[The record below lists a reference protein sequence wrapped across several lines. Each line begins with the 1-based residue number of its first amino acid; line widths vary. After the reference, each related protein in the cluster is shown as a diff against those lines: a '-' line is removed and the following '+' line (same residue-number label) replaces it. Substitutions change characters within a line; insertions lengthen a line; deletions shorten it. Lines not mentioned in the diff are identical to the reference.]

1 MRDSVPRLLL
11 ACVLGASLCLPQIAV
26 CQQSPFP
33 QPTNSETDLDAVPLA
48 PEQAAST
55 FTVPQGFHVEL
66 FASEPDVQNPIAMNW
81 DTQGR
86 LWIAENYTY
95 SGKQDRFDLTLRDRV
110 VVFTDQDRD
119 GRPERRTV
127 FVDSVQMLTSVA
139 VGYGGVWLMCPPQL
153 LYIPDNDED
162 LVPDGPAQVVLDG
175 FTVAQ
180 ENYHNFA
187 NGLRFGPDGWLYG
200 RAGGSCPG
208 RIGTP
213 GADDS
218 QRVALEGGI
227 WRYHPRRGQVEI
239 LAHGTTN
246 PWGHDWNDIGE
257 CFFTNTVNGHLWHL
271 IPGAHYARP
280 FTLDPNS
287 RTYQTIDTHADHYH
301 FDTGQGWQAS
311 RDGAAND
318 MGGGHAHCGALIY
331 LGDQWP
337 RHYFN
342 NLLTLNLHGRR
353 ANLDTL
359 KRQGS
364 GYSASHAE
372 DPFISADPFFRGMD
386 LSCGPDG
393 CVYVIDWSDT
403 GECHE
408 RTGVHRLS
416 GRIFRIR
423 YGEEDVP
430 LHSIPTPT
438 DAAEVSWQ
446 LADEWSARSARMI
459 IANQLTQGWKPAT
472 ASLVALQQLLAD
484 SEEPIAVRALLT
496 LHALEFFRQEPRLLL
511 ELLSHRHE
519 AVRGWAIRLLTE
531 GWPIDDC
538 YGPHAGT
545 LKDHHLQL
553 HANVFQAIVDL
564 ASRESSAAV
573 RLVLASSLQRIPVSY
588 RLTLAKELVGNK
600 QNESDHNLPLLVWYG
615 LIPTA
620 EAFPQ
625 ELAAFALDCQWP
637 KTQRFAVRRLTEI
650 SSQTPLGLEAITA
663 GLMTQSPAVI
673 ENCLSGI
680 VDGFRGWRKAEPPQS
695 WPRLVAQ
702 LTTSSDQLV
711 QKHVNELNVL
721 FGDGRTLQT
730 LKTLALD
737 EQAEPGL
744 RVSAIEALA
753 GQSDDDMREIFLAVL
768 RDSRFNAAALP
779 GLARF
784 NDSQTAK
791 DIISAYRNF
800 RAPQRPRVIALLTSR
815 VSFAKEMLVA
825 VENKKIPVSD
835 LTAYDLRQLKLLEDE
850 SIQSQMQKMW
860 GNVRESSAD
869 KQQRIQYYKRILNG
883 QPVASIE
890 DLQQG
895 RMLYQS
901 HCAKCHKLFGDG
913 ESIGPDLTGTQR
925 SNLDYL
931 LENVVDPSAVVPRDF
946 RLSIIVMDD
955 GRLINGLI
963 VSRSERG
970 LEIQTQTEKIA
981 LDLKQI
987 EAIRESELSPMP
999 EELLDQLS
1007 DEQIQQ
1013 LFSYLQS
1020 PQQIALPEQSAVP
1033 R

>member
-1 MRDSVPRLLL
+1 MRDSVRQMLV
-11 ACVLGASLCLPQIAV
+11 ACVLGANLCLPLHAIS
-26 CQQSPFP
+26 QQSPFP
-33 QPTNSETDLDAVPLA
+33 LPTNNETDLEAKPLD
-48 PEQAAST
+48 PEQAAVA
-55 FTVPQGFHVEL
+55 FKVPHGFHVEL

-81 DTQGR
+81 DAQGR

-95 SGKQDRFDLTLRDRV
+95 SGKQERFDLTLRDRV
-110 VVFTDQDRD
+110 VVFEDHDRD
-119 GRPERRTV
+119 GRPEKRTV

-153 LYIPDNDED
+153 LFIPDTNED

-175 FTVAQ
+175 FTVAK

-208 RIGTP
+208 RIGAP
-213 GADDS
+213 GIDDS

-246 PWGHDWNDIGE
+246 PWGHDWNDVGE
-257 CFFTNTVNGHLWHL
+257 CFFTNTVNGHFWHL

-287 RTYQTIDTHADHYH
+287 RTYETIDTHADHYH

-318 MGGGHAHCGALIY
+318 MGGGHAHCGAMIY
-331 LGDQWP
+331 LGDKWP
-337 RHYFN
+337 RHFYN

-353 ANLDTL
+353 ANLDAL
-359 KRQGS
+359 SREGS
-364 GYSASHAE
+364 GYCASHIE

-386 LSCGPDG
+386 LSYGPDG

-423 YGEEDVP
+423 YGEVNS
-430 LHSIPTPT
+430 LLGAIPTSEN
-438 DAAEVSWQ
+438 AAEVRWQ

-459 IANQLTQGWKPAT
+459 IANQLMRGWKPPKT
-472 ASLVALQQLLAD
+472 SVTALQQLLTD
-484 SEEPIAVRALLT
+484 GEEAIAVRALLT
-496 LHALEFFRQEPRLLL
+496 LHALEFFRQERQALLN
-511 ELLSHRHE
+511 LLSHRHE
-519 AVRGWAIRLLTE
+519 AVRGWAVRLLTE
-531 GWPIDDC
+531 SWPIDDC

-545 LKDHHLQL
+545 LKNHSFQLQ
-553 HANVFQAIVDL
+553 ANLFEAIIDL
-564 ASRESSAAV
+564 AKQETSSSV

-588 RLTLAKELVGNK
+588 RLPLAKELVKSK
-600 QNESDHNLPLLVWYG
+600 QDDNDHNLPLLVWYG

-620 EAFPQ
+620 EISPK
-625 ELAAFALDCQWP
+625 ELATFALNCQWQ
-637 KTQRFAVRRLTEI
+637 KTQRFAIRRLAEI
-650 SSQTPLGLEAITA
+650 SSQHPSGLEAITA
-663 GLMTQSPAVI
+663 GLTTLPASAI
-673 ENCLSGI
+673 QNCLSGI
-680 VDGFRGWRKAEPPQS
+680 VDGFRGWRKADPPEA
-695 WPRLVAQ
+695 WPKLVAQ
-702 LTTSSDQLV
+702 LSASSNRQV
-711 QKHVNELNVL
+711 QNHVNELNLL
-721 FGDGRTLQT
+721 FGDGRALQT

-737 EQAEPGL
+737 EQADPGL
-744 RVSAIEALA
+744 RASAIEALA
-753 GQSDDDMREIFLAVL
+753 GQASDDVQEIFLAVL
-768 RDSRFNAAALP
+768 RDSRFNAAALT

-784 NDSQTAK
+784 NDPQTAHEV
-791 DIISAYRNF
+791 ISAYRNF

-815 VSFAKEMLVA
+815 PSFARELLA
-825 VENKKIPVSD
+825 AIESKKIPLSD
-835 LTAYDLRQLKLLEDE
+835 LTAYDIRQLKLLEDK
-850 SIQSQMQKMW
+850 SIHDQMKNLW
-860 GNVRESSAD
+860 GNVRETSAD
-869 KQQRIQYYKRILNG
+869 KQQRIQYYKRILND
-883 QPVASIE
+883 QQVASIE

-895 RMLYQS
+895 RMLFQS

-931 LENVVDPSAVVPRDF
+931 LENIVDPSAVVPRDF

-955 GRLINGLI
+955 GRIMNGLI
-963 VSRSERG
+963 VSRSERS
-970 LEIQTQTEKIA
+970 LVIQTQAEKIA
-981 LDLKQI
+981 LDLEHI
-987 EAIRESELSPMP
+987 EAIRESDLSPMP

-1013 LFSYLQS
+1013 FFSYLQS
-1020 PQQIALPEQSAVP
+1020 PQQVALPLQNAAP